1 MMKLESKQLL
11 ELVKSFDDFIE
22 VPKSIAY
29 NDISKYRTSIENIV
43 QTIKKY
49 NEDSNDN
56 KEVVKNLK
64 SLSTQLLRLVDEFLE
79 DTTRL
84 KYQHTL
90 ELKKKNY
97 IIDGLK
103 KYIASKEELDAEIP
117 SDDEDDEEPTSA
129 TSRLSKKEKEV
140 LGIK

>member
-11 ELVKSFDDFIE
+11 ELVKSFDDYIE
-22 VPKSIAY
+22 LPKSIAY
-29 NDISKYRTSIENIV
+29 SDISKYRTNIENIV

-64 SLSTQLLRLVDEFLE
+64 SLSTQLLRFVDEMME
-79 DTTRL
+79 DTTKR

-90 ELKKKNY
+90 EIKKKNY
-97 IIDGLK
+97 IIKGLK
-103 KYIASKEELDAEIP
+103 DYIDSKEERDSELPA
-117 SDDEDDEEPTSA
+117 DDEEEPTDTDT

>member
-11 ELVKSFDDFIE
+11 ELVKSFDDYIE

-64 SLSTQLLRLVDEFLE
+64 SLSTQLLRFVDEMME
-79 DTTRL
+79 DTTKR

-90 ELKKKNY
+90 EIKKKNY
-97 IIDGLK
+97 IIKGLK
-103 KYIASKEELDAEIP
+103 DYIDSKEERDSELPA
-117 SDDEDDEEPTSA
+117 DDKEEPTDTDT